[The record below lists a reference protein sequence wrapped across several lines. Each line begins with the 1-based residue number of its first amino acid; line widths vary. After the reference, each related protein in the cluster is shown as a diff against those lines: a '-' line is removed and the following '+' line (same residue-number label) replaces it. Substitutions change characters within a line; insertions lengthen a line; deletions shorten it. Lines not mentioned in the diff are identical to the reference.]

1 MTGPFGD
8 PKVQFTRTYWTC
20 DSGEC
25 DCGTGTFE
33 ELTFS
38 EICVSIMCEICVS
51 IMCEICEIRVKYMCK
66 YQATWVFLEL

>member
-8 PKVQFTRTYWTC
+8 PKLQFTRTSWTC

-38 EICVSIMCEICVS
+38 EICVSIMCEIC
-51 IMCEICEIRVKYMCK
+51 EIRVKYMCK
-66 YQATWVFLEL
+66 YLATWVFLEL